1 MRDVTVI
8 GTGMIKFGKY
18 PDVSLADLG
27 WPAVKQAIADAGIEP
42 KDIGALF
49 CGTGLGGPMPGQR
62 IFGRLGMTG
71 LPIINVENACSS
83 GSSALSLGYTAI
95 ASGRYDI
102 VMVMGVE
109 KLTKFNGGTI
119 PLEREDWEVSNGLV
133 MPALYAMRARRYMH
147 DHGTTREQLANV
159 VVKSRRHAV
168 MNPDAQLRK
177 ETSVEEVLAS
187 RMIADPFTLYQCCPT
202 GDGAAAVILCAA
214 ELAGKFCDKPVKVA
228 ASHVASGLFE
238 SGPRDM
244 TIPEITVRCAAET
257 YEEAGIGPE
266 DIDVAEV
273 HDAFTSAE
281 LMYYEAFGFCERGEA
296 VHLLESGATSL
307 GGRIPVNPSGGLLS
321 KGHPVAATGA
331 AQVVEIVRQL
341 QGRCGKRQVQ
351 GAKTG
356 LTHATG
362 GGISGFDHGVCAIH
376 IFSV

>member
-1 MRDVTVI
+1 MRKVCVV
-8 GTGMIKFGKY
+8 GTGMVKFGKY
-18 PDVSLADLG
+18 SDVSLADIG
-27 WPAVKQAIADAGIEP
+27 WPAVRQAMDDAGVQPGDIE
-42 KDIGALF
+42 AFF

-62 IFGRLGMTG
+62 VLGRLGMTG
-71 LPIINVENACSS
+71 IPIINVENACSS
-83 GSSALSLGYTAI
+83 GSSALNLGCMAI
-95 ASGRYDI
+95 ASGRHDV

-119 PLEREDWEVSNGLV
+119 PLEKEDWEVSNGLV

-147 DHGTTREQLANV
+147 EFGLTREQLASV
-159 VVKSRRHAV
+159 VVKSRRHAAL
-168 MNPDAQLRK
+168 NPDAQLQQ

-202 GDGAAAVILCAA
+202 GDGAAAIILCAEDVA
-214 ELAGKFCDKPVKVA
+214 RRFTDKPVKVV

-244 TIPEITVRCAAET
+244 TSPEITVRCAQET
-257 YEEAGIGPE
+257 FEEAGIGPE

-281 LMYYEAFGFCERGEA
+281 LMYYEAFGFCKRGEA
-296 VHLLESGATSL
+296 AQLLASGATSL

-331 AQVVEIVRQL
+331 AQVVEVVRQL
-341 QGRCGKRQVQ
+341 QGRCGRRQVE
-351 GAKTG
+351 GAKVG

>member
-1 MRDVTVI
+1 MRKVSVI

-42 KDIGALF
+42 RDIDALF

-62 IFGRLGMTG
+62 IFGRLGLAG

-102 VMVMGVE
+102 VMAMGVE

-119 PLEREDWEVSNGLV
+119 PLEREDWEVANGLV

-147 DHGTTREQLANV
+147 DYGLTREQLASV
-159 VVKSRRHAV
+159 VVKSRRHAAL
-168 MNPDAQLRK
+168 NHDAQLRK
-177 ETSVEEVLAS
+177 ETTVEEVLAS

-202 GDGAAAVILCAA
+202 GDGAAVVILCAE
-214 ELAGKFCDKPVKVA
+214 ELAPKYCSRPVKVV
-228 ASHVASGLFE
+228 ASHVASGVFE

-244 TIPEITVRCAAET
+244 TNPEITVRCARET
-257 YEEAGIGPE
+257 YEEAGLGPE

-296 VHLLESGATSL
+296 AQLLESGATSL

-331 AQVVEIVRQL
+331 AQVVEVVRQL
-341 QGRCGKRQVQ
+341 QGRCGSRQVE
-351 GAKTG
+351 GAKVG

-376 IFSV
+376 VFAV

>member
-1 MRDVTVI
+1 MRKVSVI
-8 GTGMIKFGKY
+8 GTGMIRFGKY
-18 PDVSLADLG
+18 NDVSLADIG
-27 WPAVKQAIADAGIEP
+27 WPAVKQAMNDAGVQPGDIE
-42 KDIGALF
+42 AFF

-62 IFGRLGMTG
+62 VLGRLGMTG
-71 LPIINVENACSS
+71 MPIINVENACSS
-83 GSSALSLGYTAI
+83 GSSALSLGCMAI
-95 ASGRYDI
+95 ASGRHDV
-102 VMVMGVE
+102 VMVMGIE

-119 PLEREDWEVSNGLV
+119 PLEKEDWEVSNGLV

-147 DHGTTREQLANV
+147 EFGTTREQLASV
-159 VVKSRRHAV
+159 VVKSRRHAAL
-168 MNPDAQLRK
+168 NPDAQLQK

-202 GDGAAAVILCAA
+202 GDGAAVIILCAEHVA
-214 ELAGKFCDKPVKVA
+214 KKFSGKPVNVV

-238 SGPRDM
+238 GGPRDM
-244 TIPEITVRCAAET
+244 TSPEITVRCAQDT
-257 YEEAGIGPE
+257 YEEAGIGPG

-296 VHLLESGATSL
+296 AHLLESGATSL

-331 AQVVEIVRQL
+331 AQVVEVVRQL
-341 QGRCGKRQVQ
+341 QGRCGKRQVE
-351 GAKTG
+351 GAKVG

>member
-1 MRDVTVI
+1 
-8 GTGMIKFGKY
+8 
-18 PDVSLADLG
+18 
-27 WPAVKQAIADAGIEP
+27 
-42 KDIGALF
+42 
-49 CGTGLGGPMPGQR
+49 
-62 IFGRLGMTG
+62 MTG
-71 LPIINVENACSS
+71 IPIINVENACSS
-83 GSSALSLGYTAI
+83 GSSALSLGCMAI
-95 ASGRYDI
+95 ASGRHDV
-102 VMVMGVE
+102 VMVMGIE

-119 PLEREDWEVSNGLV
+119 PLEKEDWEVSNGLV

-147 DHGTTREQLANV
+147 EFGLTREQLASV
-159 VVKSRRHAV
+159 VVKSRRHAAL
-168 MNPDAQLRK
+168 NPDAQLQK

-202 GDGAAAVILCAA
+202 GDGAAVIILCAESIA
-214 ELAGKFCDKPVKVA
+214 HRFGTTPVNVV
-228 ASHVASGLFE
+228 ASHVASGIFE

-244 TIPEITVRCAAET
+244 TSPEITVRCAKET
-257 YEEAGIGPE
+257 FEEAGIGPE

-296 VHLLESGATSL
+296 AHLLESGATSL

-331 AQVVEIVRQL
+331 AQVVEVVRQL
-341 QGRCGKRQVQ
+341 QGRCGKRQVE
-351 GAKTG
+351 GAKVG